1 MLIKP
6 CRDAPWRQVSLLAT
20 FCFASAVTLAAEV
33 ELTEATIGEVN
44 ADIDAGE
51 LNSVALV
58 EIFLNRI
65 EAYDQ
70 QGPASNAALTLNPSA
85 LDQERA
91 ASVARRCMAF
101 RSR

>member
-44 ADIDAGE
+44 AAIDAGE

-70 QGPASNAALTLNPSA
+70 QGPAINAALTLNPSA